1 MKIKIKELSYEKV
14 MALPNAKHKKPIRPK
29 RIFRFLLK
37 YVSKSDLKATNFKY
51 EKIGMENK
59 KKNEPVLYLMNHSSF
74 IDLKIA
80 GTIIYPEPFNIVCT
94 ADALIGKEWL
104 MRNLGCIPTNKY
116 VTDISLVKDMEY
128 ALHKLKSS
136 VLLYPEAGYS
146 FDGLKTT
153 LPDSIPRLIKL
164 LKVPVVMIKTEGAYL
179 RDPLYNNLQ
188 LRKVNVKAVVKYLLS
203 KEDIETK
210 SKEEISA
217 LIDEQFA
224 FDNFLLQQNNKVV
237 VSETFRADGLNRV
250 LYKCPHCLEE
260 GQMVGKG
267 IEISCSSCGVRY
279 ELDEQGYLVNENA
292 KYKHIPDWF
301 NWEREEVKK
310 EILAGSYALDTEVDI
325 YILKDTKALYKVGNG
340 HLHHDIDGFVLSG
353 CDGKLNYRQSSTF
366 SYGLN
371 VDYFW
376 YEIGDVIGIGDK
388 EALYY
393 CFPKNKEINVAKTR
407 LAAEEIYKLKK
418 AKQKN

>member
-1 MKIKIKELSYEKV
+1 
-14 MALPNAKHKKPIRPK
+14 
-29 RIFRFLLK
+29 
-37 YVSKSDLKATNFKY
+37 
-51 EKIGMENK
+51 
-59 KKNEPVLYLMNHSSF
+59 MNHSSF

-94 ADALIGKEWL
+94 ADALIGREWL

-260 GQMVGKG
+260 GQMIGKG

>member
-1 MKIKIKELSYEKV
+1 
-14 MALPNAKHKKPIRPK
+14 
-29 RIFRFLLK
+29 
-37 YVSKSDLKATNFKY
+37 
-51 EKIGMENK
+51 
-59 KKNEPVLYLMNHSSF
+59 
-74 IDLKIA
+74 
-80 GTIIYPEPFNIVCT
+80 
-94 ADALIGKEWL
+94 
-104 MRNLGCIPTNKY
+104 
-116 VTDISLVKDMEY
+116 
-128 ALHKLKSS
+128 
-136 VLLYPEAGYS
+136 
-146 FDGLKTT
+146 
-153 LPDSIPRLIKL
+153 
-164 LKVPVVMIKTEGAYL
+164 
-179 RDPLYNNLQ
+179 
-188 LRKVNVKAVVKYLLS
+188 
-203 KEDIETK
+203 
-210 SKEEISA
+210 
-217 LIDEQFA
+217 
-224 FDNFLLQQNNKVV
+224 
-237 VSETFRADGLNRV
+237 
-250 LYKCPHCLEE
+250 
-260 GQMVGKG
+260 MVGKG